1 MKKKPLEPPETA
13 LFLTPEQAAA
23 RLQVLPSTMIRWLN
37 RGTLKGIKLGGRR
50 LWRISRQEIERFE
63 KGER

>member
-1 MKKKPLEPPETA
+1 MERTQDHLPEPYLTTQEAATVLGVRRET
-13 LFLTPEQAAA
+13 
-23 RLQVLPSTMIRWLN
+23 VIRWLN
-37 RGTLKGIKLGGRR
+37 SGHLKGFKLGGRK

>member
-1 MKKKPLEPPETA
+1 VKRAETPIERKYLSPKEVA
-13 LFLTPEQAAA
+13 GMFGVRAET
-23 RLQVLPSTMIRWLN
+23 VLLWLN
-37 RGTLKGIKLGGRR
+37 RGTMKGIKLGGRR